1 MFRIEQIANNL
12 QLLPV
17 AGEDKKNNGDKQI
30 SFTEILKEKIN
41 EVNQLKINADQ
52 ITEDFVL
59 GRTDSIHQVMIAT
72 EKAKL
77 ALDLTVAIQNIII
90 SAYNDIMRM
99 QI

>member
-1 MFRIEQIANNL
+1 M
-12 QLLPV
+12 
-17 AGEDKKNNGDKQI
+17 
-30 SFTEILKEKIN
+30 
-41 EVNQLKINADQ
+41 KINADQ

-77 ALDLTVAIQNIII
+77 ALDLTVAIQNKII